1 MIDFLFH
8 FICAGFSDL
17 TQNNDQMLLS
27 TLFAALLTF
36 LATFSHNSELVLLE
50 LLLELELELSLL
62 LELLSSLLLELL
74 SSLLLELLSLLSLL
88 LELLELLELLSEDS
102 SELDEEDDFLPERP
116 GAWAIFATAPARCLT
131 SPLIFLLSS

>member
-17 TQNNDQMLLS
+17 TQNNDQMFFS
-27 TLFAALLTF
+27 TLFASLLTF
-36 LATFSHNSELVLLE
+36 LATFSHNSELLLLE

-88 LELLELLELLSEDS
+88 LELLELLSEDS
-102 SELDEEDDFLPERP
+102 SELDEEDDFLPERA
-116 GAWAIFATAPARCLT
+116 GAWAIFATALARFLT
-131 SPLIFLLSS
+131 SPLIFVLSS